1 MAAELTTH
9 LELTS
14 ATLLEL
20 VAAFGSP
27 HHVTA
32 EAEHARE
39 LMQKVGGAQLSADKI
54 EQVISSAQN
63 SIGVACLES
72 ERAFLMTLAW
82 ESRRAQKE
90 AQKSKKRVEELSH
103 HNESAHKMSEV
114 VGKKTAA
121 LLVSE
126 LGEPHH
132 YDNAG
137 SYVKAMGLNLKEHSS
152 GKHKGKLKITKRG
165 SSTVRMHLYMAA
177 LRFIQKDGVIGAW
190 YEKKVKRDGGVKMKA
205 LVAVMRKLARA
216 LWYVARG
223 DAFDSRL
230 LFDVKAL
237 GMIFTCYVYF

>member
-103 HNESAHKMSEV
+103 HNESAQKMS
-114 VGKKTAA
+114 
-121 LLVSE
+121 
-126 LGEPHH
+126 
-132 YDNAG
+132 
-137 SYVKAMGLNLKEHSS
+137 
-152 GKHKGKLKITKRG
+152 
-165 SSTVRMHLYMAA
+165 
-177 LRFIQKDGVIGAW
+177 
-190 YEKKVKRDGGVKMKA
+190 
-205 LVAVMRKLARA
+205 
-216 LWYVARG
+216 
-223 DAFDSRL
+223 
-230 LFDVKAL
+230 
-237 GMIFTCYVYF
+237 

>member
-72 ERAFLMTLAW
+72 ERAFLPHFGGLDNPMT
-82 ESRRAQKE
+82 
-90 AQKSKKRVEELSH
+90 EL
-103 HNESAHKMSEV
+103 
-114 VGKKTAA
+114 
-121 LLVSE
+121 LLVQ
-126 LGEPHH
+126 LT
-132 YDNAG
+132 A
-137 SYVKAMGLNLKEHSS
+137 
-152 GKHKGKLKITKRG
+152 
-165 SSTVRMHLYMAA
+165 
-177 LRFIQKDGVIGAW
+177 
-190 YEKKVKRDGGVKMKA
+190 
-205 LVAVMRKLARA
+205 
-216 LWYVARG
+216 
-223 DAFDSRL
+223 
-230 LFDVKAL
+230 
-237 GMIFTCYVYF
+237 